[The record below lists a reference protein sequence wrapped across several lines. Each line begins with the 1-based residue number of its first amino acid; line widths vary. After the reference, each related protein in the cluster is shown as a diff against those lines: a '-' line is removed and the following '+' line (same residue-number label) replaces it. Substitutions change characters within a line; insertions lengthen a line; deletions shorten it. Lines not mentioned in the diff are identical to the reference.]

1 MRLHNPDALVYV
13 PVGRP
18 FDEALRRT
26 THVGVVGH
34 PDDLEILAARG
45 ILDCYEAA
53 DLSFCGIVITDG
65 AGSART
71 GPYADYDDAQMR
83 AVRREEQKRA
93 ADLGKFGAVVM
104 LDYTSKALRESR
116 PAVVG
121 DLEALLGGMRPRLLH
136 THNLADRHATH
147 VAAALAV
154 IEACRKIPPEVR
166 PGRILGGEVWRDL
179 DWLSPAD
186 KVAEDVG
193 GREKLAA
200 DLIAVFDSQIAGGK
214 RYDLAVA
221 GRRRA
226 HATYHESHAVDAA
239 TALAYAMDLTPLVK
253 DPGLSPLEFVQ
264 GMLDRFGGE
273 VRKTLEEALK
283 RS

>member
-1 MRLHNPDALVYV
+1 MKLRNPGALVHV
-13 PVGRP
+13 PDGRP
-18 FDEALRRT
+18 LDEALRRT
-26 THVGVVGH
+26 THIGIVAH

-53 DLSFCGIVITDG
+53 ETSFCGVVITDG

-71 GPYADYDDAQMR
+71 GPYAAYDDAQMR
-83 AVRREEQKRA
+83 AVRREEQSKA
-93 ADLGKFGAVVM
+93 ADLGKFGAAVM
-104 LDYTSKALRESR
+104 LDYTSNELREDR
-116 PAVVG
+116 PTVVS
-121 DLEALLGGMRPRLLH
+121 DLEAVLSATRPSVLY
-136 THNLADRHATH
+136 THNLADRHSTH
-147 VAAALAV
+147 VAAALAA
-154 IEACRKIPPEVR
+154 IEACRKIPPEAR
-166 PGRILGGEVWRDL
+166 PDHVLGGEVWRDL
-179 DWLSPAD
+179 DWLSAAD

-193 GREKLAA
+193 GREQLAA

-226 HATYHESHAVDAA
+226 HATYHESHAIDAA

-253 DPGLSPLEFVQ
+253 DPRLSPLQFVD
-264 GMLDRFGGE
+264 GLLDRFAGE
-273 VRKTLEEALK
+273 VRKTLQEVLE